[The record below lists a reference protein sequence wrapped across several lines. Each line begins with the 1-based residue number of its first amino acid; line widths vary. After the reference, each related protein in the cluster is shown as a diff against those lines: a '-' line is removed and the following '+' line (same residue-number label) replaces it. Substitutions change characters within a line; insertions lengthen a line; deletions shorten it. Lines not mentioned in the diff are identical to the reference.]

1 MGNIAEVVSR
11 QREYFKLR
19 EARFVEGSGAGV
31 YGKSGM
37 FGKSSRWR
45 VVKERKRMLG
55 RLYDAIVRNEQAL
68 LEALQLDLG
77 KSATEAYM
85 CEIGLTLSEISYIRR
100 HLWQW
105 SRDRIYLTPLT
116 NFPALSKTV
125 QEPYGVVLIMSP
137 WNYPVLLSLEPLV
150 GAIAAGNCVVLKP
163 SAYSPN
169 TSEVLERII
178 GEVFKEEEV
187 AVVRGG
193 RAENQDLLE
202 QRFDYIFFTGSV
214 AVGKYVMEK
223 ASRYLT
229 PVTLELGGKSP
240 CVIDHTADLR
250 VAARRLAFGKW
261 VNCGQT
267 CIAPDYVLIER
278 SVHDAFMPLL
288 KEEIQRMF
296 YVEGTLSSDY
306 GKIIN
311 KKHFERLQSLII
323 PEKVVCG
330 GGLLPE
336 SLQIEPTVMDGVEAT
351 DAVMQ
356 EEIFGPILPILVV
369 DDMEAAKAFILDR
382 EKPLAL
388 YLFSEDRSVRQMF
401 VHGVP
406 FGGGCV
412 NDTIMH
418 IATSYMPFG
427 GVGNSGM
434 GSYHGK
440 RTFETFSHTKSV
452 VVKPN
457 GWDMPLRYAPYGKW
471 KLGVVRRV
479 LR

>member
-1 MGNIAEVVSR
+1 MGNIAEIVRR
-11 QREYFKLR
+11 QREYFKSR
-19 EARFVEGSGAGV
+19 ET
-31 YGKSGM
+31 M
-37 FGKSSRWR
+37 FGNSSRWR
-45 VVKERKRMLG
+45 VVKERKSMLG

-68 LEALQLDLG
+68 LEALQFDLG

-105 SRDRIYLTPLT
+105 SRDRLHLTPLS

-178 GEVFKEEEV
+178 GEVFDEEEV

-288 KEEIQRMF
+288 KEEIQKMF
-296 YVEGTLSSDY
+296 YVNGALSGDY

-311 KKHFERLQSLII
+311 EKHFERLQSLII

-369 DDMEAAKAFILDR
+369 DDMEEAKAFILER

-388 YLFSEDRSVRQMF
+388 YLFSEDRSVRQLF
-401 VHGVP
+401 VHGVS
-406 FGGGCV
+406 FGGGCI

-418 IATSYMPFG
+418 IATPYMPFG

-457 GWDMPLRYAPYGKW
+457 GWDMPLRYAPYGKG
-471 KLGVVRRV
+471 KLDVVRRV